1 MDPGVAKMPLPM
13 TRDMTMMYALCQL
26 SVRPRVEV
34 SGRTSSSIA
43 REGWAAA
50 AEVSRSSS
58 DVLELR
64 DAELELVELV
74 SEADS
79 GCSSGC
85 VSPSLGEA
93 MFVQARIARRKWVG
107 ANEFVNGS
115 ADVMGVEEG

>member
-1 MDPGVAKMPLPM
+1 
-13 TRDMTMMYALCQL
+13 MMYALCQL
-26 SVRPRVEV
+26 NVRPRVDV
-34 SGRTSSSIA
+34 SGKTSSSIA
-43 REGWAAA
+43 RDGWAAA
-50 AEVSRSSS
+50 AEVSTSSS

-85 VSPSLGEA
+85 VSPNLGEA
-93 MFVQARIARRKWVG
+93 MVAQSRVARREEVG
-107 ANEFVNGS
+107 ANEIVNGS